1 MSWIVGL
8 VLAVLVL
15 VALEVIVPGGVL
27 GVCAVVCLLAATGLC
42 FIDYGFFPALVLF
55 VTTACA
61 ALLLAIVQ
69 FRWWVRSPAGR
80 GLFLRAVVGKSSS
93 TKPEAD
99 SLMGRNCETL
109 TRLNPSGRVLLDG
122 ESHEAYSR
130 DGYIEA
136 HTIVRI
142 VGRDAFKL
150 IIQKT

>member
-27 GVCAVVCLLAATGLC
+27 GVCAVVCLFGGYRLMFYRLRILPCACVVCRDGMC
-42 FIDYGFFPALVLF
+42 
-55 VTTACA
+55 CA
-61 ALLLAIVQ
+61 ASGYRAISLVDTIIG
-69 FRWWVRSPAGR
+69 WPGPVSSR
-80 GLFLRAVVGKSSS
+80 GWGKSPS
-93 TKPEAD
+93 TKLEAD
-99 SLMGRNCETL
+99 TLMGRNCETL

-122 ESHEAYSR
+122 ESYEAYSR

-136 HTIVRI
+136 HTTVRI
-142 VGRDAFKL
+142 VGRDSFKL

>member
-27 GVCAVVCLLAATGLC
+27 GLCGCLSFAATGLC
-42 FIDYGFFPALVLF
+42 FIDRFFPALVLF
-55 VTTACA
+55 VATACA

-69 FRWWVRSPAGR
+69 FRWWIRSSAGR
-80 GLFLRAVVGKSSS
+80 GLFLRAVVGKSPS
-93 TKPEAD
+93 TKLEAD
-99 SLMGRNCETL
+99 TLMGRNCETL

-122 ESHEAYSR
+122 ESYEAYSR

-136 HTIVRI
+136 HTTVRI
-142 VGRDAFKL
+142 VGRDSFKL